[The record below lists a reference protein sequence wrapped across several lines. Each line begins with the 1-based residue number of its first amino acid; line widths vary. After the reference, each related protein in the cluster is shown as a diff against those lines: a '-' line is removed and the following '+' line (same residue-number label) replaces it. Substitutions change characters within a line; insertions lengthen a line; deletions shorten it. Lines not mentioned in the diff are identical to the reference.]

1 MENKNRQKL
10 HVSDTNIKLPDYGI
24 LVESHIERP
33 ATANIAHRHN
43 HPSILCIVSG
53 QGFFEFDDKKFPVS
67 ADSIITL
74 EKEKIH
80 KLLDRPRKAMTVFS
94 IYFDMTTAG
103 LNKYIVDYLFS
114 SAEPFTLPLYYSEN
128 IKRYLR
134 QILHEQNTKPPG
146 YKLSIK
152 QNFSLAVLQIYRV
165 ILEQRKQKKPQKP
178 PAGSERVKAVL
189 DFIAQ
194 NCHEQYGL
202 ADAARLGKVSQRQFT
217 NLCRNLTGS
226 SFIKFLNSTRC
237 QKAAQLLKQTDKSV
251 AAIAFEVGYEE
262 LSTFYRAFKR
272 IYKSS
277 PMQLRTTPQINRN

>member
-1 MENKNRQKL
+1 MESENWQKW
-10 HVSDTNIKLPDYGI
+10 HIFNPDVNLPDYGV

-33 ATANIAHRHN
+33 AAANVAHRHN
-43 HPSILCIVSG
+43 HPSILYVVSG
-53 QGFFEFDDKKFPVS
+53 QGLFESDNKKFSVN
-67 ADSIITL
+67 ADSVITL

-80 KLLDRPRKAMTVFS
+80 RLSDKPRKAMTVFS
-94 IYFDMTTAG
+94 IYFDTATAG

-114 SAEPFTLPLYYSEN
+114 STEPFTLPLYYSED

-134 QILHEQNTKPPG
+134 QILYEQNTKRPG

-152 QNFSLAVLQIYRV
+152 QHLNLIILQIYRTK
-165 ILEQRKQKKPQKP
+165 IERRGQKTYEKMPS
-178 PAGSERVKAVL
+178 GSERVKDVI

-202 ADAARLGKVSQRQFT
+202 ADAARLGNVSQRQFT
-217 NLCRNLTGS
+217 NLCRNLTGQ
-226 SFIKFLNSTRC
+226 SFIKFLNSIRC
-237 QKAAQLLKQTDKSV
+237 QKAAGLLKQTNKSV
-251 AAIAFEVGYEE
+251 FAIAFEVGYEE

-277 PMQLRTTPQINRN
+277 PIQFKTMPEK